1 MWGHPRTGNGDQ
13 DLVAK
18 MMVMIMMRSFRGVSH
33 PFNRISLCLS
43 LSLSRGGR
51 WECGNGVSF
60 RSLRNR
66 ATVGTGRV
74 EGVAFAIFHAD
85 LLQFG

>member
-33 PFNRISLCLS
+33 PFNRILS
-43 LSLSRGGR
+43 LSLSLSLSWRALGMWKWCVVSVVTESCDGR
-51 WECGNGVSF
+51 DGAC
-60 RSLRNR
+60 
-66 ATVGTGRV
+66 
-74 EGVAFAIFHAD
+74 
-85 LLQFG
+85 

>member
-33 PFNRISLCLS
+33 PFNRILS
-43 LSLSRGGR
+43 LSLSLSLVAGVGNVEVVCRFGR
-51 WECGNGVSF
+51 YGIV
-60 RSLRNR
+60 RR
-66 ATVGTGRV
+66 
-74 EGVAFAIFHAD
+74 
-85 LLQFG
+85 